1 MNRKSKFTLVH
12 GIINVL
18 LPFLP
23 VLMHRGVFGT
33 AANAWEYIFL
43 IFTVQLFPFIS
54 ALMGIIIACFQ
65 LSRVPAA
72 AVKAGLLLS
81 CCGLAMNIV
90 FRFILRI

>member
-1 MNRKSKFTLVH
+1 MDRKSKFTLAH

-18 LPFLP
+18 LPLVP
-23 VLMHRGVFGT
+23 VLMHRGMFGT

-43 IFTVQLFPFIS
+43 IFAIQLLPFIS
-54 ALMGIIIACFQ
+54 SLAGIIIACVQ

-72 AVKAGLLLS
+72 AVRAGFLLS